1 MPFENVFSFL
11 AFFTFY
17 QKRASAWDSGHVTRM
32 VPNPMKNSAPEGAVP
47 VRPWPAWAA
56 GKLVSGKP
64 LLKLVYMPQIRTESS
79 FLQNYQN
86 KISRIDIFLHILPTT
101 LSCVELDVSERR
113 YT

>member
-1 MPFENVFSFL
+1 MGQWTRHTNGPESDEKFGPRRR
-11 AFFTFY
+11 
-17 QKRASAWDSGHVTRM
+17 RAGPAL
-32 VPNPMKNSAPEGAVP
+32 
-47 VRPWPAWAA
+47 PAWAA